1 VFSFLRKSKQAEP
14 APAPAR
20 APIKPAPAAVAS
32 VAARQPEPQ
41 HASTPIVET
50 PPAAEPQPSEE
61 VVVFE
66 SISAEAGSA
75 VEEAAVYYANNMAD
89 QALATLSQYLH
100 DHPEKKEM
108 QPWLMLFDLYQVQNN
123 KPAFDEL
130 SMQFVVRFERSA
142 PIWKMPAAVAT
153 STNVDPTQKD
163 LLTLGSKLAAGPQLE
178 KICQLAQGANNAR
191 VNLRDVVSVELSGC
205 KLMQEGLSSCRKRGK
220 LLQLEGVDRLIEV
233 VKKQI
238 AADGHGDEDRL
249 AWLLLFELYQ
259 WLGSEA
265 EYEDLAIEYA
275 VNFEISPPAW
285 EALKPAQVAAQAK
298 PPTPSPD
305 VAGAESCECFAMRGV
320 ISEASQS
327 QLQDLSNYA
336 ADKQEIRISLAEV
349 TRVDFVAVGN
359 FMSALI
365 NLTQAGKKVL
375 ILEANEMVQAL
386 FLMMGVSEFA
396 TLIRKKSR

>member
-1 VFSFLRKSKQAEP
+1 MFSFLRKSKQAEP

-89 QALATLSQYLH
+89 QALATLSQYLL
-100 DHPEKKEM
+100 DYPEKKEM

-220 LLQLEGVDRLIEV
+220 LLQLEGADRL
-233 VKKQI
+233 
-238 AADGHGDEDRL
+238 
-249 AWLLLFELYQ
+249 Y
-259 WLGSEA
+259 
-265 EYEDLAIEYA
+265 
-275 VNFEISPPAW
+275 P
-285 EALKPAQVAAQAK
+285 
-298 PPTPSPD
+298 
-305 VAGAESCECFAMRGV
+305 
-320 ISEASQS
+320 
-327 QLQDLSNYA
+327 
-336 ADKQEIRISLAEV
+336 
-349 TRVDFVAVGN
+349 
-359 FMSALI
+359 
-365 NLTQAGKKVL
+365 
-375 ILEANEMVQAL
+375 
-386 FLMMGVSEFA
+386 FLP
-396 TLIRKKSR
+396 II